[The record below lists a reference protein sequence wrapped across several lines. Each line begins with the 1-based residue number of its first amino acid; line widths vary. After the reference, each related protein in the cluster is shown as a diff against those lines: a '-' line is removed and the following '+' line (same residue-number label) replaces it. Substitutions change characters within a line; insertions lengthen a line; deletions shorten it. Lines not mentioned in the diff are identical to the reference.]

1 MQLVRKK
8 RLVFLL
14 FFFAPVDVREVTL
27 GGVRFQHE
35 TRWLHNRLFQS
46 SMQHPASSLQ
56 PRHIEQSNNMYIY
69 LKKLNKSK
77 SNSLE
82 KVMCSTDENLHLV
95 LIFIVAVVN

>member
-1 MQLVRKK
+1 MSSISGGSNAVGSGKK
-8 RLVFLL
+8 RVFFL

-46 SMQHPASSLQ
+46 SMQHPASRLQ

-69 LKKLNKSK
+69 FKKNQ
-77 SNSLE
+77 
-82 KVMCSTDENLHLV
+82 KV
-95 LIFIVAVVN
+95 IV